1 VGSPNT
7 CICKAESL
15 CWTAETQHSKSN
27 IREWKNIKRI
37 HQHVEKIAQKANR
50 KMHKDSQT
58 YSQRKIHREQGRK
71 GKGWFK
77 SWRVPMGE
85 DSEYKGYYTV
95 GDMPWMWVVRAIYW
109 THKSWGLTQGRETP
123 LDGCRATWTN
133 RRSVGSTDSP
143 LQEHVL
149 RGLGAS
155 HNEEDRLRTHL
166 WMPVFPTTAHTYT
179 RHAYS
184 LWPICTGAG
193 AAMTRRTAG
202 MWETE
207 VHLAQGG
214 MRLEEP
220 GSCSWRA
227 LT

>member
-1 VGSPNT
+1 
-7 CICKAESL
+7 
-15 CWTAETQHSKSN
+15 
-27 IREWKNIKRI
+27 
-37 HQHVEKIAQKANR
+37 
-50 KMHKDSQT
+50 M
-58 YSQRKIHREQGRK
+58 K

-85 DSEYKGYYTV
+85 DSEYKGDDTV
-95 GDMPWMWVVRAIYW
+95 GDMPWVWVVRAIYW

-123 LDGCRATWTN
+123 LYGCRAMWSN
-133 RRSVGSTDSP
+133 RRSVGTPDSP

-149 RGLGAS
+149 RGLLPS
-155 HNEEDRLRTHL
+155 HSEEDRLRPHL

-179 RHAYS
+179 RPAYS

-193 AAMTRRTAG
+193 AVIIRQTAG
-202 MWETE
+202 MCEIE
-207 VHLAQGG
+207 VHLEKCGLQV
-214 MRLEEP
+214 EEP